1 MSTAKLSRAE
11 ADKIETR
18 VHRLQLLV
26 VVFWVVEVLG
36 LFLVY
41 VTAILGVA
49 EHKAALSISE
59 FLTKHPYLLPCL
71 GVVSATAVILYYIN
85 ILLLHPFEERLL
97 VAGIVGFA
105 AFLYSEFS
113 DSITKTTADGVAD
126 TFQKVVVAEI
136 ITLVFYKLYC
146 DGMRA
151 IAAKVSKKAARAWR
165 EQWVV
170 TVFLSIMVFA
180 AMCVLVIAF
189 KRPEKPTANQ
199 FVSSMDLLKNPGA
212 YQAAHDKY
220 NDAVEEYQKEI
231 KVYVVIVLIAFTLTI
246 ALDIIVKALEFVSL
260 SKTRERLLTYEEDDR
275 EEPFFTAPDDDDGD
289 DEFDED
295 GFDIDDD
302 EYHEK

>member
-59 FLTKHPYLLPCL
+59 FLAKHPYLLPCL

-126 TFQKVVVAEI
+126 TFQKAVLRRHEGYCREGIEKGCQSMERTVG
-136 ITLVFYKLYC
+136 C
-146 DGMRA
+146 DGFPVDYGVCGYVRA
-151 IAAKVSKKAARAWR
+151 RY
-165 EQWVV
+165 
-170 TVFLSIMVFA
+170 
-180 AMCVLVIAF
+180 CV
-189 KRPEKPTANQ
+189 
-199 FVSSMDLLKNPGA
+199 
-212 YQAAHDKY
+212 
-220 NDAVEEYQKEI
+220 
-231 KVYVVIVLIAFTLTI
+231 
-246 ALDIIVKALEFVSL
+246 
-260 SKTRERLLTYEEDDR
+260 
-275 EEPFFTAPDDDDGD
+275 
-289 DEFDED
+289 
-295 GFDIDDD
+295 
-302 EYHEK
+302 